1 MRGTIARALAPW
13 VTAEGDGFALLVAAV
28 KIPAIA
34 GFNIYQRK
42 MARIDLDA
50 AQLDWLD
57 TFKNRLRPPE
67 ILSEVLA

>member
-50 AQLDWLD
+50 AQLAGSTLSKIG
-57 TFKNRLRPPE
+57 FGRLK
-67 ILSEVLA
+67 S